1 MSRSAAISP
10 RQILS
15 EMILAGHPGDGLM
28 SVFPEGMLPE
38 DILGVEVEDH
48 IAVVNLSGAFYS
60 RCQSLDSAGERRLVY
75 AMINALTELDGIRAV
90 RFIVEG
96 QSIDAMVQGIC
107 LKTALLPDP
116 GLVHGEAEASGTDE

>member
-10 RQILS
+10 KQILS
-15 EMILAGHPGDGLM
+15 EMIRAGNPGDGLTG
-28 SVFPEGMLPE
+28 VFPEGLLPE
-38 DILGVEVEDH
+38 DILGVEVEDQV
-48 IAVVNLSGAFYS
+48 AVVNLSGAFYS

-96 QSIDAMVQGIC
+96 QSIDAMVQSIC

-116 GLVHGEAEASGTDE
+116 GLVRGEAEAVATDE

>member
-1 MSRSAAISP
+1 
-10 RQILS
+10 
-15 EMILAGHPGDGLM
+15 MIRLGDPGDGLT

-38 DILGVEVEDH
+38 DVLGVEVEEH

-60 RCQSLDSAGERRLVY
+60 RCQSLDASGERRLVY

-90 RFIVEG
+90 RFTVEG
-96 QSIDAMVQGIC
+96 ESIDMMVQSIC

-116 GLVHGEAEASGTDE
+116 GLVHSEADPASTDE